1 MFSKY
6 CLNKYT
12 AEKCEIVYPDG
23 SVKFCPELK
32 YRKETVN
39 RKKINSYLGIK

>member
-6 CLNKYT
+6 CANKNT

-23 SVKFCPELK
+23 SFKWYPKLK
-32 YRKETVN
+32 YRKETVT